1 MQFGLLAATACCCS
15 CWDAVTSTPRSL
27 LSELLSSPW
36 SPSLCLY
43 VVLFHPQCCTQHFH
57 LNFMSLLIVQ
67 GSKVSRSFHKAS
79 CSSSQ
84 QFSLVSSANSLK
96 MHSTPVYRPLIK
108 MLNSTGT
115 RTEPWGILP
124 VTAYQPNVFPLTMNL
139 CALPFSQIITQQR
152 TTQLTG
158 WTVTFATD
166 VLKKYFF
173 YWHHTK

>member
-1 MQFGLLAATACCCS
+1 MLLPA
-15 CWDAVTSTPRSL
+15 
-27 LSELLSSPW
+27 
-36 SPSLCLY
+36 
-43 VVLFHPQCCTQHFH
+43 HPDHF
-57 LNFMSLLIVQ
+57 FP
-67 GSKVSRSFHKAS
+67 S
-79 CSSSQ
+79 CSPAPGLPVCAFMWYCSIPSAVPNIFIWTSCRCWLSRAPRYLDPFTRPLVPPDSQ
-84 QFSLVSSANSLK
+84 QFSLASSANSLK

-158 WTVTFATD
+158 WTVTFAID